1 MTAAIA
7 SQCFAC
13 KHLDTSEMDEAS
25 GRPQLTRCSAFPGGI
40 PDAML
45 LGGDHRQPIGGEDSG
60 ITFDLADNDDARRA
74 YGWWSKV
81 FADGGSGGKR
91 APSRVRRKHLPGEHN
106 QDSHGNRG
114 ADLGILAG
122 LSVMDADEYL
132 KEYGTVVDERF
143 IFDAD
148 ETGFNLTARIFERGD
163 AHVVIDLPGDRY
175 QVMSEVDGAEGMR
188 ALSSDIRKMQH
199 AKIPDGEPTGGV
211 VASTESP
218 EHGLHVAK
226 DDLGGIWLR
235 PDGAADDDYLELTE
249 EEAWDFFD
257 ALEQAADSF
266 EDEFNEDDDELEF
279 LDEDEEEDEAD
290 EKSAP
295 GKSASKGASMATTT
309 RSRSMNTKTMQANG
323 FRIKNADRGEFSA
336 VLATLN
342 VIDSDGDVTRPG
354 AFDSSDFPLS
364 AYGHKSWEGALPVGI
379 GRVKEVGNE
388 AILEGHFFM
397 DTTHGRDTFLTVKRL
412 GPLGQ
417 WSYGYDPVGHS
428 NGMHEGKSVRFL
440 EKLKVHEAS
449 PVLVGAGVGT
459 RTLGTKGRSMT
470 SSGRSRA
477 VKGAIP
483 CHETKTV
490 SRAWDRVRT
499 ENALPDDARPSELR
513 SVYAWVDPDGDPELK
528 ASYSFPHHH
537 GIGGP
542 ANLRACLMG
551 IASLNGPAG
560 ADMGDAERK
569 GIYDHLAGHLKD
581 ADREPPALR
590 DRGTGPTKQYDELSE
605 GLAIISGLI
614 DGAYSGAA
622 LRREKGR
629 GLSGAKAELLTWMA
643 DDLTR
648 LKSLLSN
655 PVEPETAEPDDDE
668 VASVFAASIALI
680 NGISPA

>member
-1 MTAAIA
+1 MTTQLL
-7 SQCFAC
+7 SQCNVCEHF
-13 KHLDTSEMDEAS
+13 
-25 GRPQLTRCSAFPGGI
+25 RPPFGGGKETCAAFPDGI
-40 PDAML
+40 PAKVLDNEVDHRKAVD
-45 LGGDHRQPIGGEDSG
+45 GDHG
-60 ITFDLADNDDARRA
+60 ITWKAHNGAAFPVESFGSKSAPRRM
-74 YGWWSKV
+74 
-81 FADGGSGGKR
+81 
-91 APSRVRRKHLPGEHN
+91 RRKHTPGGHPHN
-106 QDSHGNRG
+106 QQSHAGHDSPSIPGLLEDH
-114 ADLGILAG
+114 DLFHDEEYWDEFGDEMYSETTESG
-122 LSVMDADEYL
+122 LSPRFFENSNAHLAYDLKDSNFQVLGNLEDSEGIRSLAAVVRDVLDLDMDSYGDE
-132 KEYGTVVDERF
+132 D
-143 IFDAD
+143 
-148 ETGFNLTARIFERGD
+148 
-163 AHVVIDLPGDRY
+163 
-175 QVMSEVDGAEGMR
+175 
-188 ALSSDIRKMQH
+188 
-199 AKIPDGEPTGGV
+199 
-211 VASTESP
+211 
-218 EHGLHVAK
+218 
-226 DDLGGIWLR
+226 
-235 PDGAADDDYLELTE
+235 
-249 EEAWDFFD
+249 
-257 ALEQAADSF
+257 
-266 EDEFNEDDDELEF
+266 EDDDELVYRASDSGSGLEF
-279 LDEDEEEDEAD
+279 GRYQSGDVFIRTEDGGRIDISEREAEDLADKLESVAEVWDREFEYSEA
-290 EKSAP
+290 KSLRRKHLSDA
-295 GKSASKGASMATTT
+295 KT
-309 RSRSMNTKTMQANG
+309 RRAMNTKTMQANG

-499 ENALPDDARPSELR
+499 ENALPDDARPSDLR
-513 SVYAWVDPDGDPELK
+513 TVFAYVDPDGDPELK
-528 ASYSFPHHH
+528 ASYSWPHHH

-551 IASLNGPAG
+551 IAALNGPAG
-560 ADMGDAERK
+560 ADMGEPERK

-581 ADREPPALR
+581 ADRDIPDLR
-590 DRGTGPTKQYDELSE
+590 TGSGDNSKSRFSDEAVMV
-605 GLAIISGLI
+605 LASVSGLI
-614 DGAYSGAA
+614 DRASDVMAMRRTKGKGMAA
-622 LRREKGR
+622 GT
-629 GLSGAKAELLTWMA
+629 ADLLGWVS
-643 DDLTR
+643 DEIVR
-648 LKSLLSN
+648 LKHLLSN
-655 PVEPETAEPDDDE
+655 PVEPEIPQPDDDE
-668 VASVFAASIALI
+668 VASVIAASIARL
-680 NGISPA
+680 NGI